1 MTNVDYTKQFE
12 EALAPVKALNKLA
25 LENVERAVDLNLESL
40 RKYADVVLDS
50 WKDAL
55 AVTDMKSG
63 QEYLAK
69 QGQVAQDVVKNL
81 AEDAKAAAELGQEY
95 ARDLQKVVTDSVA
108 KASKKAA

>member
-1 MTNVDYTKQFE
+1 MANVDVTKQFE

-25 LENVERAVDLNLESL
+25 LENVERVVELNLDSM

-50 WKDAL
+50 WKGAL
-55 AVTDMKSG
+55 AVSDIKSG

-69 QGQVAQDVVKNL
+69 QGQVAQEVVKSL
-81 AEDAKAAAELGQEY
+81 AEDAKAAAEIGQEY
-95 ARDLQKVVTDSVA
+95 ARDVQKVVTESVT